1 MMADQT
7 NRVAFKTNHR
17 HTTEQKTKAVKM
29 MADQTNRVAFKT
41 FHRHTTEQ
49 KTKVVKMMADQTNRV
64 AFETFQTYNRT
75 ENKSRQD
82 DGRSNKQGRIKKCII
97 GLIGP

>member
-41 FHRHTTEQ
+41 
-49 KTKVVKMMADQTNRV
+49 N
-64 AFETFQTYNRT
+64 QTYNRT
-75 ENKSRQD
+75 ENKSCQD
-82 DGRSNKQGRIKKCII
+82 DGRSNKQSGIQNKPDIQQNRKQK
-97 GLIGP
+97 LS

>member
-1 MMADQT
+1 
-7 NRVAFKTNHR
+7 VAFKTNHR

-41 FHRHTTEQ
+41 NHRHTTEQ
-49 KTKVVKMMADQTNRV
+49 KTEVVEMMADQTNRV
-64 AFETFQTYNRT
+64 AFETYHRT

-82 DGRSNKQGRIKKCII
+82 DGRSNKQGGIRNIPQNRKQKSSR
-97 GLIGP
+97 